1 MSWTVIFLY
10 FLAVIFILLF
20 IGSIINLYGDTDN
33 GWVSSVILYGVL
45 FIVTICTAIATHKS
59 PQAIDVYRGKT
70 SLEITS
76 VNNIPTDSTVVWK
89 NEYDIWKNDYDKE

>member
-1 MSWTVIFLY
+1 MSWTIIFLY
-10 FLAVIFILLF
+10 ILAVIFLLHF
-20 IGSIINLYGDTDN
+20 IRSNFNLYFDYGDGTIR
-33 GWVSSVILYGVL
+33 WVINIIFYGIL
-45 FIVTICTAIATHKS
+45 FMVTLCTAITTHKT

-89 NEYDIWKNDYDKE
+89 NN

>member
-1 MSWTVIFLY
+1 MSWTIIFL
-10 FLAVIFILLF
+10 FILAVIFLLSF
-20 IGSIINLYGDTDN
+20 IRSIFNLYGDRGN
-33 GWVSSVILYGVL
+33 GWISIIFYGILFL
-45 FIVTICTAIATHKS
+45 VTLYMAVTSLKV

-89 NEYDIWKNDYDKE
+89 TH

>member
-1 MSWTVIFLY
+1 MTWTIIFLY
-10 FLAVIFILLF
+10 ILGIIFLFSF
-20 IGSIINLYGDTDN
+20 IGSLFNLYGDEEN
-33 GWVSSVILYGVL
+33 GWIKTIFYGILL
-45 FIVTICTAIATHKS
+45 IVTLCTAISTNKF

-89 NEYDIWKNDYDKE
+89 NN